1 MNIEEIERIKRESD
15 IVYKTYLAVIDR
27 VKISNEE
34 IDELIKYWEENENYE
49 QCLKLKNLKR
59 F

>member
-1 MNIEEIERIKRESD
+1 MDIEEIERIKRESD

-49 QCLKLKNLKR
+49 QCLKLKNLKK
-59 F
+59 